1 MSLNAPEHFK
11 TPARPTIARRE
22 VLVPQKRTL
31 NGTRGNETESTLM
44 LSHND
49 HHIRNLIPI
58 LSTRYFFLQYCV
70 VHRTIH

>member
-1 MSLNAPEHFK
+1 MSLNTPEHFN
-11 TPARPTIARRE
+11 TPARPTVARRE

-49 HHIRNLIPI
+49 HHIRNIPRGSSKI
-58 LSTRYFFLQYCV
+58 DKIYDVNR
-70 VHRTIH
+70 